1 MAKVKTFHYK
11 SFHFR
16 VHTQVWC
23 WKYKGN
29 NSTVNDKIN
38 IIKKKNCRDLAEIH
52 FKMWLF
58 FGSLCWKVS
67 QPLPYRSLAYNH
79 VLFCD
84 FVTVR
89 FCYLCVI
96 PVHCALFGVSR
107 WTLMLLGQLISL
119 DHPLLYLLLP
129 GRPLVTLLSPSASI
143 AIPPLW
149 IWTSLWSA
157 PPLLSPQLP
166 QSSQLWT
173 L

>member
-1 MAKVKTFHYK
+1 MVGI
-11 SFHFR
+11 S
-16 VHTQVWC
+16 Q
-23 WKYKGN
+23 KYILKC
-29 NSTVNDKIN
+29 DFF
-38 IIKKKNCRDLAEIH
+38 LALSAEK
-52 FKMWLF
+52 FP
-58 FGSLCWKVS
+58 

-96 PVHCALFGVSR
+96 PVHCALFGVNR
-107 WTLMLLGQLISL
+107 WTLMLISL

-157 PPLLSPQLP
+157 HYSTTTAFTAAPSIITALNFVTAQIIV
-166 QSSQLWT
+166 
-173 L
+173 